1 MTGIGATAPA
11 NAARA
16 AAARGATPLSRATA
30 VLLVLTVG
38 FNALYLVGLI
48 TSGGENS
55 AVVNIWIALATQWV
69 PATVFWL
76 IAVRTRFR
84 RPPVVL
90 AAAGI
95 TASAIGD
102 TYYSFAM
109 DSSGDLP
116 FPSPADVA
124 YLLFYPLLV
133 AALVALV
140 RSQLRGAG
148 RLVLLETAV
157 ATVGASAVLA
167 VILDPVIRG
176 AVEGDD
182 PIAGAVAISYPLF
195 DLMLLAVIAGV
206 ASAPT
211 IRLGRRWWALIAGLL
226 VTAFGDVVY
235 ALLENLD
242 TYLAGTPLDATWA
255 VGIALMA
262 WWVAG
267 MAEDHTEPLAARYRR
282 LSMPVPA
289 FAVIAGLTVL
299 VVATQLPVSVLAVVL
314 AALTVALGAV
324 PIIFRQAMLGRMLAA
339 QEEAVRR
346 LTALDQA
353 KTDMMVTMN
362 HAFRTPLTSIT
373 GHVELLLDGGG
384 GELPSSAIGMLE
396 TIERNGER
404 LQALIDDTLTST
416 RLDGPDAIVRE
427 TVDLAELT
435 ARAVARVSPFAIEKG
450 VVLSH
455 HPGDPG
461 LLLDADEPHLEQALV
476 NVLGNA
482 LKFTASG
489 GNVTVTTERTARDQV
504 AVHVRD
510 EGIGIPADDITSV
523 TTRFF
528 RASNVQ
534 NAAIPGVGL
543 GLSITAQ
550 IVRAHGGDLDIESEL
565 GTGTTV
571 TVRLPLRHG

>member
-1 MTGIGATAPA
+1 MTAIGTPVPVRAPRA
-11 NAARA
+11 APAARA
-16 AAARGATPLSRATA
+16 LSRATA

-38 FNALYLVGLI
+38 LNALYLLGLI
-48 TSGGENS
+48 ASNGANNP
-55 AVVNIWIALATQWV
+55 AVNIGIALATQWV

-84 RPPVVL
+84 RVPVVL

-109 DSSGDLP
+109 DADGDLP
-116 FPSPADVA
+116 FPSLADPA

-140 RSQLRGAG
+140 RSQLRGVG

-167 VILDPVIRG
+167 VVLDPVIR
-176 AVEGDD
+176 AALEGDD
-182 PIAGAVAISYPLF
+182 PLAGAVAISYPLF

-226 VTAFGDVVY
+226 VTAVGDVAY
-235 ALLENLD
+235 ALLEGMD

-255 VGIALMA
+255 VGVALMA

-267 MAEDHTEPLAARYRR
+267 MAEDTTEPLAARYRR
-282 LSMPVPA
+282 LSIPVPA

-299 VVATQLPVSVLAVVL
+299 VVATQVPVSVLAVVL
-314 AALTVALGAV
+314 AALTVGLGAV
-324 PIIFRQAMLGRMLAA
+324 PIVFRQAILGRMLAA

-373 GHVELLLDGGG
+373 GHVELLLDGGAG
-384 GELPSSAIGMLE
+384 DLPPRAIGMLE

-404 LQALIDDTLTST
+404 LQTLIDDTLTST
-416 RLDGPDAIVRE
+416 RLDGPDTVVRE
-427 TVDLAELT
+427 TVDLTELA
-435 ARAVARVSPFAIEKG
+435 ARAVGRLTPFATEKG
-450 VVLSH
+450 VVLVH
-455 HPGDPG
+455 EPGERD
-461 LLLDADEPHLEQALV
+461 LLLDADEGHLEQALV

-482 LKFTASG
+482 VKFTAAG
-489 GNVTVTTERTARDQV
+489 GHVTVTTERTALDEA

-510 EGIGIPADDITSV
+510 EGIGIPADDIPSV
-523 TTRFF
+523 TSRFF

-550 IVRAHGGDLDIESEL
+550 VVRAHGGEVEIDSRV

-571 TVRLPLRHG
+571 TVRLPLRRA

>member
-1 MTGIGATAPA
+1 MTAIGTPVPVRAPRA
-11 NAARA
+11 APAARA
-16 AAARGATPLSRATA
+16 LSRATA

-38 FNALYLVGLI
+38 LNTLYLLGLI
-48 TSGGENS
+48 ASNGANNP
-55 AVVNIWIALATQWV
+55 AVNIGIALANQWV

-84 RPPVVL
+84 RVPVVL

-109 DSSGDLP
+109 DADGDLP
-116 FPSPADVA
+116 FPSLADPA

-140 RSQLRGAG
+140 RSQLRGVG

-167 VILDPVIRG
+167 VVLDPVIR
-176 AVEGDD
+176 AALEGDD
-182 PIAGAVAISYPLF
+182 PLAGAVAISYPLF

-226 VTAFGDVVY
+226 VTAVGDVAY
-235 ALLENLD
+235 ALLEGMD

-255 VGIALMA
+255 VGVALMA

-267 MAEDHTEPLAARYRR
+267 MAEDTTEPLAARYRR
-282 LSMPVPA
+282 LSIPVPA

-299 VVATQLPVSVLAVVL
+299 VVATQVPVSVLAVVL
-314 AALTVALGAV
+314 AALTVGLGAV
-324 PIIFRQAMLGRMLAA
+324 PIVFRQAILGRMLAA

-373 GHVELLLDGGG
+373 GHVELLLDGGAG
-384 GELPSSAIGMLE
+384 DLPPRAIGMLE

-404 LQALIDDTLTST
+404 LQTLIDDTLTST
-416 RLDGPDAIVRE
+416 RLDGPDTVVRE
-427 TVDLAELT
+427 TVDLAELA
-435 ARAVARVSPFAIEKG
+435 ARAVARLTPFATEKG
-450 VVLSH
+450 VVLVH
-455 HPGDPG
+455 EPGERD
-461 LLLDADEPHLEQALV
+461 LLLDADEGHLEQALV

-482 LKFTASG
+482 VKFTAAG
-489 GNVTVTTERTARDQV
+489 GHVTVTTERTAVDEA

-510 EGIGIPADDITSV
+510 EGIGIPADDIPSV
-523 TTRFF
+523 TSRFF

-550 IVRAHGGDLDIESEL
+550 VVRAHGGEVEIDSRV

-571 TVRLPLRHG
+571 TVRLPLRRA